1 MDNLPDKLTE
11 EEFLKLSELHKKY
24 EACDQVRYKI
34 LNAAVEIVIP
44 LIENMKEIKKELNDF
59 KII

>member
-44 LIENMKEIKKELNDF
+44 LIENMKEIKKN
-59 KII
+59 